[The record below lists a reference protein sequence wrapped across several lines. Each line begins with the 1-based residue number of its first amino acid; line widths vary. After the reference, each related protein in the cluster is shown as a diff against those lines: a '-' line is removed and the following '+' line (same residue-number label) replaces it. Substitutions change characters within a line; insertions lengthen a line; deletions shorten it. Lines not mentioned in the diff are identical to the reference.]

1 MQSKLQYMGL
11 CCSAG
16 FDIGEAPRCFDSFQ
30 TVMEGKEWGRRE
42 KETGKGV
49 GVEVGVAEKESGLLN
64 VTLGRTAGKMQ
75 GDGEVRRTSLS
86 V

>member
-1 MQSKLQYMGL
+1 MCGCMVNISFQHQLAESQHSCVFLHCTGMQSKLQYTGL

-49 GVEVGVAEKESGLLN
+49 GV
-64 VTLGRTAGKMQ
+64 
-75 GDGEVRRTSLS
+75 
-86 V
+86 